1 MATTKEQALA
11 GVKLFGQLSKRQSSR
26 LARVADI
33 VSVDEGAILIKEGE
47 RGRELIVIVEGSAVV
62 RRNNRK
68 IAGLGAGDSL
78 GEMSL
83 LDRQPATATVV
94 TTEPCQLVVIDG
106 RRFESELENL
116 PGLARNLLATLST
129 RLRETNKALDL

>member
-1 MATTKEQALA
+1 MATTKERALA
-11 GVKLFGQLSKRQSSR
+11 DVKLFGQLSKRQSSR
-26 LARVADI
+26 LARVADM

-68 IAGLGAGDSL
+68 IAGLGPGDSL

-83 LDRQPATATVV
+83 LDRQLATATVV
-94 TTEPCQLVVIDG
+94 TTEPCRLLVIDG
-106 RRFESELENL
+106 RRFDAELENL

-129 RLRETNKALDL
+129 RLRATNKALDL

>member
-1 MATTKEQALA
+1 M
-11 GVKLFGQLSKRQSSR
+11 
-26 LARVADI
+26 ARVADI

-83 LDRQPATATVV
+83 LDRQLATATVV

-106 RRFESELENL
+106 RRFESGAREPAR
-116 PGLARNLLATLST
+116 PGPEPAGHALHPPPRA
-129 RLRETNKALDL
+129 NKALDL

>member
-11 GVKLFGQLSKRQSSR
+11 NVKLFGQLNKRQASR
-26 LARVADI
+26 LARIADL
-33 VSVDEGAILIKEGE
+33 VKVGEGQVLVKQGA

-68 IAGLGAGDSL
+68 IAGLGPGDSL

-83 LDRQPATATVV
+83 LDRQPVAATVV
-94 TTEPCQLVVIDG
+94 TTEPCELLVIDG
-106 RRFESELENL
+106 RRFDDELVNL
-116 PGLARNLLATLST
+116 PGLARNLLAELSA
-129 RLRETNKALDL
+129 RLREANKTLDL